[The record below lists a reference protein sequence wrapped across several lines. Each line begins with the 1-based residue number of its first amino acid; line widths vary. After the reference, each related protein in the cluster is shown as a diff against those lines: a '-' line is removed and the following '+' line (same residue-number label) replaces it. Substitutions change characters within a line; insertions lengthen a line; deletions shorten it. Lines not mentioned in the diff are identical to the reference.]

1 MSDSMVESESDSE
14 NECLA
19 AIEKKLK
26 TLKESGSK
34 KQQQTVNQTKQ
45 KQRIQNNVLS
55 EQTQNVARTSDES
68 DDDMPLANLR
78 AMTNNDIANDLDL
91 QNALPNIENTWE
103 STYLETENI
112 DYTFKDNLEEPQL
125 MQILNRHTI
134 ISER

>member
-34 KQQQTVNQTKQ
+34 KQQQTMNQTKQ

-78 AMTNNDIANDLDL
+78 AMTNNDIANDPDL

-103 STYLETENI
+103 STYLET
-112 DYTFKDNLEEPQL
+112 
-125 MQILNRHTI
+125 
-134 ISER
+134 

>member
-91 QNALPNIENTWE
+91 QNALLNIENTWE